1 MSDAV
6 EIVNPAARTALLLT
20 GDHAGNAIPE
30 GFHDLGLPAA
40 ERTRHIAWDIGAG
53 EVARRLAARLDA
65 TAVLA
70 RFSRLL
76 IDPNRPLGEPDS
88 IPRGSDGTTIPGNQ
102 NLTAED
108 RIARAAEFFTPYH
121 SAIDAEIARL
131 RQSGVLPAVLAVHS
145 CTPQL
150 SANGAPRPWH
160 IGVMF
165 SHDRTFAD
173 YLISALATQNDLTVG
188 VNEPYSGFIH
198 GYAQKRHGLAQCLPH
213 AQIEI
218 RQDLIGDARGQ
229 EEWAAR
235 LATVMDGWFRRHM
248 KEAAHG

>member
-1 MSDAV
+1 
-6 EIVNPAARTALLLT
+6 VNPAARTALLLT

-102 NLTAED
+102 NLTAAD

-131 RQSGVLPAVLAVHS
+131 RQ
-145 CTPQL
+145 
-150 SANGAPRPWH
+150 
-160 IGVMF
+160 
-165 SHDRTFAD
+165 
-173 YLISALATQNDLTVG
+173 
-188 VNEPYSGFIH
+188 
-198 GYAQKRHGLAQCLPH
+198 
-213 AQIEI
+213 
-218 RQDLIGDARGQ
+218 
-229 EEWAAR
+229 
-235 LATVMDGWFRRHM
+235 
-248 KEAAHG
+248 